1 MPDDKMNMNMVKKDC
16 IQIENRQM
24 GRITKKKKESD
35 KCEELQQKKLKLIED
50 KISQNEKYINSLNEQ
65 KVNVKQIKLSEKYE
79 AFFNALRQQISVE
92 G

>member
-50 KISQNEKYINSLNEQ
+50 KISRNEK
-65 KVNVKQIKLSEKYE
+65 
-79 AFFNALRQQISVE
+79 
-92 G
+92 

>member
-1 MPDDKMNMNMVKKDC
+1 
-16 IQIENRQM
+16 M